1 MSEELHTFPFPILK
15 VFTFIN
21 EHIGVY
27 LMRYRVGSCVD
38 ASVLDG
44 RLRFNNNYD
53 HMNNTDKTFF
63 QQ

>member
-1 MSEELHTFPFPILK
+1 MNI
-15 VFTFIN
+15 
-21 EHIGVY
+21 HIGVY
-27 LMRYRVGSCVD
+27 LMRYRLGSCVD

>member
-1 MSEELHTFPFPILK
+1 MNI
-15 VFTFIN
+15 
-21 EHIGVY
+21 HIGVY
-27 LMRYRVGSCVD
+27 LMRYRVGSCVA

>member
-15 VFTFIN
+15 VFIFIN
-21 EHIGVY
+21 EHTY
-27 LMRYRVGSCVD
+27 WRYRVGSCVA